1 MNLNLTLIRHGK
13 TAGNLEEKYI
23 GVTDEPLCESG
34 ISFIKQLS
42 NQGIYKATEQ
52 VFSSPKTRCIQTAQI
67 IYPNKECYRVDSFA
81 ECDFGIFEGK
91 NYEQLKDNPEYQR
104 FIDSGG
110 KGIIPGGEAT
120 EYFKERC
127 CEGFLWVTNNLLEN
141 GGHNACIVCHGGT
154 IMSIMER
161 FDEEKKDFYS
171 YQVKNGL
178 GYIVKF
184 DTKTKKITK
193 TINLEQGANYEN
205 SVSAFSGIHS

>member
-1 MNLNLTLIRHGK
+1 MNLNITLIRHGK
-13 TAGNLEEKYI
+13 TAGNLEGKYI

-34 ISFIKQLS
+34 IYHITQLL
-42 NQGIYKATEQ
+42 NQEIYKGCER

-67 IYPNKECYRVDSFA
+67 IYPTQECCIVDDFA
-81 ECDFGIFEGK
+81 ECDFGMFEGK

-110 KGIIPGGEAT
+110 KGLIPGGEAT
-120 EYFKERC
+120 QHFKDRC
-127 CEGFLWVTNNLLEN
+127 CKGILWVTNNLLVN
-141 GGHNACIVCHGGT
+141 GEHSACVVCHGGT

-178 GYIVKF
+178 GYTVEF
-184 DTKTKKITK
+184 DTQIEKITK
-193 TINLEQGANYEN
+193 AKKIKEG
-205 SVSAFSGIHS
+205 